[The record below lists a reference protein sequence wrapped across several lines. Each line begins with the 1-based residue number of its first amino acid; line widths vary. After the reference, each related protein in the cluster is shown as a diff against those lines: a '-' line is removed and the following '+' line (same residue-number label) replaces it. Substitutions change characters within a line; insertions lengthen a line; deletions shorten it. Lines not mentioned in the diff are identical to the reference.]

1 MMLTICAR
9 RLTLVVLIVLVAQG
23 ATRLE
28 TAAKSAEPQAA
39 QDVSQPSNN
48 TRTSKEELQRWMTAL
63 SNWGRWGK
71 DDGSPV
77 NPLAIF

>member
-1 MMLTICAR
+1 MILTICAR

-28 TAAKSAEPQAA
+28 TSAKSAEPQAA

-48 TRTSKEELQRWMTAL
+48 TRTSKEELQRWMTEL
-63 SNWGRWGK
+63 SNWGRG
-71 DDGSPV
+71 GRMTSGGR
-77 NPLAIF
+77 